1 MIAKGK
7 CAEIFGKGAATPQYL
22 RTAEGIAKKREAL
35 KFLGELRGYGGE
47 YAANMLG
54 EALTT
59 SDFSN
64 LLTSNMGDKLLNDW
78 RKAPV
83 GYKLWTY
90 EDRSST
96 FNTHALIGVEGSAGY
111 IQEVD
116 ERTGVHVG
124 TFGDSKYNIQLKE
137 YAEIVGITRKM
148 IINDVLG
155 GFNKLPGILADK
167 MARTCEHLATQKIAD
182 VNGPD
187 ATLFTQGHGNLITS
201 ELTMAG
207 VEEAVE
213 AMYAMADATTGDTIV
228 VDPKYIIV
236 PPNLKLRAQKIVKA
250 LQVRT
255 VDYGATTALKGYDIT
270 TDNPFANLEVVEN
283 NEITKISTS
292 NTYKTKQWYLASDPN
307 VGRPAVARTV
317 NSANP
322 EPRLMRSTPDAEIIG
337 GGMDTFSFLYQKIDY
352 KVHHDFGVAQVD
364 YHGMVGAKPTS

>member
-1 MIAKGK
+1 MITKGK
-7 CAEIFGKGAATPQYL
+7 SREVFGRGVATPEFL
-22 RTAEGIAKKREAL
+22 KTAAGIAKKREAL
-35 KFLGELRGYGGE
+35 KFLGELRGFGGE
-47 YAANMLG
+47 FAANMIG

-64 LLTSNMGDKLLNDW
+64 LLTSNMFDKLMNDW
-78 RKAPV
+78 RTAPV

-96 FNTHALIGVEGSAGY
+96 FNQHAMIGVEGSSGY
-111 IQEVD
+111 IHEID
-116 ERTGVHVG
+116 ERTGIHVG

-137 YAEIVGITRKM
+137 YAEIVGISRKM
-148 IINDVLG
+148 IVNDILG
-155 GFNKLPGILADK
+155 GFNKLPKLLADK
-167 MARTCEHLATQKIAD
+167 MARTCEHLATGMFAD

-187 ATLFTQGHGNLITS
+187 ATLFTSGRGNLITE

-207 VEEAVE
+207 VEVAAE
-213 AMYAMADATTGDTIV
+213 AMYAMADATTDDTIV
-228 VDPKYIIV
+228 VEPRYLIV
-236 PPNLKLRAQKIVKA
+236 PPNLKLRAQKVVKA

-255 VDYGATTALKGYDIT
+255 VDYGATTVLKGFDIT

-283 NEITKISTS
+283 NQITKISTS

-317 NSANP
+317 NSSNP

-337 GGMDTFSFLYQKIDY
+337 GGMDTFSFLYNKINY
-352 KVHHDFGVAQVD
+352 KIQHDFGVAQVD
-364 YHGMVGAKPTS
+364 YHGMVGSKPAS